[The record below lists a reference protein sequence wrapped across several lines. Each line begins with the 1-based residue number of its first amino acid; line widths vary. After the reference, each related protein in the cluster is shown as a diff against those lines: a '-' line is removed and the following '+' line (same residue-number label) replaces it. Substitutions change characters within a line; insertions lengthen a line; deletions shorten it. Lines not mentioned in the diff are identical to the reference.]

1 MARGEREGYG
11 EPRDVTSLSLSQGTF
26 RYSALPICRSAD
38 ESATRRGDALRDASP
53 QGPAHQETG
62 NRDKIKERTTY
73 SAGASPS
80 SATSST
86 GGFCMTQSV

>member
-38 ESATRRGDALRDASP
+38 ESATRNSGNASP
-53 QGPAHQETG
+53 QCPAHQELATA
-62 NRDKIKERTTY
+62 IKESTT
-73 SAGASPS
+73 
-80 SATSST
+80 
-86 GGFCMTQSV
+86 